1 MENTERIC
9 EWCGE
14 SFEPK
19 SRRGPRPRFCSASHR
34 QRAYEARRGARAHET
49 VRESPIS
56 AAFQQLVDS
65 GQVTDKDLAPLT
77 GALRQA
83 MAPLL
88 EQQSAL
94 AESLSRSVLAAMP
107 KFDMSSMV
115 KPMIERQ
122 AAVVESVSASALA
135 SFAKVDTSSWMQP
148 LLDQQSALAKTID
161 TSALATIA
169 KIDTSSWMQ
178 PLLAEQSNFAKALN
192 ASYASIDMSPIMKP
206 LLDQQ
211 SSLAESIGASA
222 LATFATI
229 DMSSVMQPL
238 IDATSFASIAGLE
251 DLGEAL
257 TSRADE
263 WLGAFDDE
271 VQREA
276 KRVAASIADDVGVP
290 AADPAAPL
298 LLAAMLIAIVA
309 LWRIEIDLQ
318 AAAIGAVRSAV
329 VTGRFAVEFAE
340 QVDERLP
347 DVQNLYLW
355 SLLLVHALRSK
366 RSAADERRSD
376 DE

>member
-1 MENTERIC
+1 MENTERTC

-19 SRRGPRPRFCSASHR
+19 SRRGPKPRFCSVSHR
-34 QRAYEARRGARAHET
+34 QRAYEARRGARAHEQ
-49 VRESPIS
+49 VSGPIS
-56 AAFQQLVDS
+56 AAFQELVDS
-65 GQVTDKDLAPLT
+65 GQVTGLDLAPLT

-94 AESLSRSVLAAMP
+94 TESMSRSLLAAMP
-107 KFDMSSMV
+107 KFDVSSMV
-115 KPMIERQ
+115 RPMLDQQ
-122 AAVVESVSASALA
+122 AAVLESVNTSTLS
-135 SFAKVDTSSWMQP
+135 SFAKIDTSAWMRP
-148 LLDQQSALAKTID
+148 LLDQQSALTKTLD
-161 TSALATIA
+161 TSALATIV
-169 KIDTSSWMQ
+169 KIDASSWMQ

-192 ASYASIDMSPIMKP
+192 ASFASIDMSPIMKP

-229 DMSSVMQPL
+229 DMSSVMRPL

-251 DLGEAL
+251 DLGEVL

-263 WLGAFDDE
+263 WLGSFDDE

-298 LLAAMLIAIVA
+298 LLAATLVA
-309 LWRIEIDLQ
+309 LVASWTVEIDLQ
-318 AAAIGAVRSAV
+318 AAAAGAIRSAL
-329 VTGRFAVEFAE
+329 VTGRFAVGFAE
-340 QVDERLP
+340 EVDERLP
-347 DVQNLYLW
+347 DVQNLHLW
-355 SLLLVHALRSK
+355 VLLLVAALRWM
-366 RSAADERRSD
+366 RGSADRHPHD

>member
-19 SRRGPRPRFCSASHR
+19 SRRGPRPRFCSTSHR

-49 VRESPIS
+49 LREAPIS

-65 GQVTDKDLAPLT
+65 GQVTDKDVAPLT

-94 AESLSRSVLAAMP
+94 AESFSRSALAAMP

-161 TSALATIA
+161 TSALATFA

-178 PLLAEQSNFAKALN
+178 PLFAEQSNFAKALN
-192 ASYASIDMSPIMKP
+192 ASFASIDMSPIMKP

-238 IDATSFASIAGLE
+238 IDATSLASIAGLE
-251 DLGEAL
+251 DLGEVL
-257 TSRADE
+257 TLRADE

-318 AAAIGAVRSAV
+318 AAALGAVRSAV

-355 SLLLVHALRSK
+355 SLLLVHVLRSK
-366 RSAADERRSD
+366 RSTADERRSD

>member
-1 MENTERIC
+1 
-9 EWCGE
+9 
-14 SFEPK
+14 
-19 SRRGPRPRFCSASHR
+19 
-34 QRAYEARRGARAHET
+34 
-49 VRESPIS
+49 
-56 AAFQQLVDS
+56 
-65 GQVTDKDLAPLT
+65 
-77 GALRQA
+77 

-94 AESLSRSVLAAMP
+94 AESFSRSALAAMP

-161 TSALATIA
+161 TSALATFA

-178 PLLAEQSNFAKALN
+178 PLFAEQSNFAKALN
-192 ASYASIDMSPIMKP
+192 ASFASIDMSPIMKP

-238 IDATSFASIAGLE
+238 IDATSLASIAGLE
-251 DLGEAL
+251 DLGEVL
-257 TSRADE
+257 TLRADE

-318 AAAIGAVRSAV
+318 AAALGAVRSAV

-355 SLLLVHALRSK
+355 SLLLVHVLRSK
-366 RSAADERRSD
+366 RSTADERRSD